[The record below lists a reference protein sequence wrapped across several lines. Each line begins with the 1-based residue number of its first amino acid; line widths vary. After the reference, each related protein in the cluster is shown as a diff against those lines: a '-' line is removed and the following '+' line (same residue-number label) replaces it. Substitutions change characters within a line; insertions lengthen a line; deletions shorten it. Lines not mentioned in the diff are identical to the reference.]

1 MWQRM
6 PQRVLMISLLAASIA
21 LPMWDAPVLA
31 HHSTAA
37 YQDQEITLRG
47 TVAEYDWGNPHVV
60 VTWDVK
66 DDSGKVVRW
75 TGELASVTSLL
86 ADGMTKNSLKP
97 GDQVIMIVRPA
108 KSGSPNCVISQIKLA
123 DGTMVLAWSRQ
134 AGGTAEERAARAA
147 AQKAEESKPAPNGQN

>member
-1 MWQRM
+1 VATNAATCVDDFAVGCVDCIADVGCSGASASQHSSLSRSGNY
-6 PQRVLMISLLAASIA
+6 PERHSRRVRLGQS
-21 LPMWDAPVLA
+21 
-31 HHSTAA
+31 
-37 YQDQEITLRG
+37 
-47 TVAEYDWGNPHVV
+47 HVV

-97 GDQVIMIVRPA
+97 GDQVIMIVCPA